1 MEVEMRIIPL
11 KVCCC
16 LLLGN
21 LKGVQIA
28 PAPCSVQLTVLGCS
42 FALAIL

>member
-1 MEVEMRIIPL
+1 MEVEMIISL
-11 KVCCC
+11 NLAVAYYF
-16 LLLGN
+16 GN

-28 PAPCSVQLTVLGCS
+28 PAPHGAQFTVLGCS